1 LRTDG
6 WWSRLT
12 WRKNKRKPAIRQ
24 ELSAL
29 KKNFICCFTCPATPP
44 HFSKIS
50 ARQSD
55 RSGGGTVF
63 SLSHPFIYK
72 SSKRKVKKIR
82 DRILK
87 KGKKIK
93 TKKV

>member
-1 LRTDG
+1 L
-6 WWSRLT
+6 
-12 WRKNKRKPAIRQ
+12 
-24 ELSAL
+24 
-29 KKNFICCFTCPATPP
+29 
-44 HFSKIS
+44 

-87 KGKKIK
+87 KGKKNKNKKSVIK
-93 TKKV
+93 GK